1 MSEKKNN
8 KKIISIPGFGVS
20 IDNSIKESQKA
31 KHHINVKQQ
40 QFFITRVF
48 ESVYAHFDE
57 FCRPIYVK
65 WYRNSIGN
73 LAGEQVAKGQ
83 LFNTTPKVG
92 FCLIQ
97 WVGFWWGQICSLHD
111 SCIVSCLNGQ
121 APNNFVFI
129 PNIGYYLKSFLVY
142 RLLFIYLLRN
152 QCKAFLETKY

>member
-1 MSEKKNN
+1 MKRKIT

-20 IDNSIKESQKA
+20 IDNSVKESQKA
-31 KHHINVKQQ
+31 KHHINVKQW
-40 QFFITRVF
+40 QFFIMRVF

-57 FCRPIYVK
+57 SR
-65 WYRNSIGN
+65 RRTSGN

-97 WVGFWWGQICSLHD
+97 WVGFWWGQICFLYD